1 MSSAISEFLFKQ
13 NLYFKTILFNKSSS
27 SKYRL
32 KITSRAGNIN
42 IFSVH
47 PHDMSIQ
54 ILYFSTNISIK
65 VILYICKMSI

>member
-32 KITSRAGNIN
+32 KITPRAGNIN

-47 PHDMSIQ
+47 PHVNTNTVF
-54 ILYFSTNISIK
+54 LYK
-65 VILYICKMSI
+65 YLH